1 MAVGGLYKK
10 KLTCGGRGWKVV
22 GHLNLMEIVADGNGF
37 MNVGEMEWFMMLVVG
52 FL

>member
-10 KLTCGGRGWKVV
+10 KFTCGRRGWKVV
-22 GHLNLMEIVADGNGF
+22 GNLNLVEIVAYGNGF
-37 MNVGEMEWFMMLVVG
+37 VDVGEMEWFMMLVVG